1 MMGSFMNRV
10 ENEMKHAKRQH
21 GEAAHELKNR
31 FSKELRHSM
40 NRVSTKLSALGK
52 DLQMMHPLVNTVDV
66 SAIGSTSLVLASRCV
81 SCDRPIVGTNR
92 TVGKT
97 HNRKSIEE
105 HDEPRHSL
113 KGALQGSLL
122 LTPGRGGTGKGG
134 GIRSTISFV

>member
-1 MMGSFMNRV
+1 
-10 ENEMKHAKRQH
+10 
-21 GEAAHELKNR
+21 
-31 FSKELRHSM
+31 
-40 NRVSTKLSALGK
+40 
-52 DLQMMHPLVNTVDV
+52 MHPLVNTVDV

-134 GIRSTISFV
+134 GIPSSAPQYRSSETRGGGFRVSGLGGFSPGAGMLWIGGHGSPTGGVASRRPASSMGLREKRY